1 MHKIV
6 QAHLDNFSKSFG
18 IEKLDEDVRFEMFCN
33 KSILNPHICTAFEID
48 DVTTSNGDDGTDGIA
63 IIIDEELCLSPEDA
77 TAIFATAKRNHDVE
91 VAFIQ
96 SKTSESFDLGDFLKF
111 KESVLRFA
119 NIEKE
124 YEAVDGLQKNARNI
138 YEVIIKN
145 VPKIR
150 GGKPRLFA
158 KYVTTGV
165 YKSPKEFESAKK
177 RFLHEL
183 DDMGFFSESIV
194 DFIDR
199 EKLIKLWVN
208 TYSSVS
214 SELPTFSLA
223 PLPSINGI
231 DEAYLAVVKAEDYV
245 KNLLITEDGTLRGH
259 VFFEN
264 VRSFLGVD
272 NSVNAKIIETIKSKD
287 ASSRFPVLN
296 NGITIVSPD
305 VRVQNNN
312 IHLENF
318 QVVNGCQTSNV
329 LYECRDVLD
338 SSMMLN
344 LKIVDTSNEDVFS
357 ELVRATNSQTRV
369 DENQFLSLKP
379 IAKKVEAYFDSF
391 EGQDARLYF
400 ERRDRQFA
408 GKDIPAIRV
417 FPLNQA
423 VKCVS
428 AVFFRRPDLSYRYP
442 KSMYEQLGNKI
453 FADDIREVVFYTAC
467 LVLYRFNLLASN
479 AEIPSS
485 VRKYKWHIITLTV
498 ALVAGKVIP
507 KLNNKKIETYC
518 NKVTVAFSK
527 HDSNVVDVFKK
538 AADIV
543 LGLDGLSDD
552 KMKRQTTLD
561 DLLSKV

>member
-1 MHKIV
+1 M
-6 QAHLDNFSKSFG
+6 
-18 IEKLDEDVRFEMFCN
+18 
-33 KSILNPHICTAFEID
+33 
-48 DVTTSNGDDGTDGIA
+48 
-63 IIIDEELCLSPEDA
+63 
-77 TAIFATAKRNHDVE
+77 
-91 VAFIQ
+91 
-96 SKTSESFDLGDFLKF
+96 
-111 KESVLRFA
+111 
-119 NIEKE
+119 
-124 YEAVDGLQKNARNI
+124 
-138 YEVIIKN
+138 
-145 VPKIR
+145 
-150 GGKPRLFA
+150 
-158 KYVTTGV
+158 
-165 YKSPKEFESAKK
+165 
-177 RFLHEL
+177 
-183 DDMGFFSESIV
+183 
-194 DFIDR
+194 
-199 EKLIKLWVN
+199 
-208 TYSSVS
+208 
-214 SELPTFSLA
+214 
-223 PLPSINGI
+223 
-231 DEAYLAVVKAEDYV
+231 
-245 KNLLITEDGTLRGH
+245 
-259 VFFEN
+259 
-264 VRSFLGVD
+264 
-272 NSVNAKIIETIKSKD
+272 
-287 ASSRFPVLN
+287 
-296 NGITIVSPD
+296 
-305 VRVQNNN
+305 
-312 IHLENF
+312 
-318 QVVNGCQTSNV
+318 
-329 LYECRDVLD
+329 
-338 SSMMLN
+338 
-344 LKIVDTSNEDVFS
+344 
-357 ELVRATNSQTRV
+357 
-369 DENQFLSLKP
+369 
-379 IAKKVEAYFDSF
+379 
-391 EGQDARLYF
+391 YF